1 MRCSKWLVLLISASF
16 NLTVQANENEELAL
30 TLKQLAQIESTL
42 KRAHQTAQSNAAEQ
56 RFFFDYPQVHHDIQL
71 MRSGIEQYL
80 SPSRA
85 QPRAAIPLVGEYR
98 REAVR

>member
-1 MRCSKWLVLLISASF
+1 MRCSKWLVLLVSASF

-30 TLKQLAQIESTL
+30 TLKQLTQIESTL
-42 KRAHQTAQSNAAEQ
+42 KRARQTAQSNADEQ

-71 MRSGIEQYL
+71 MRSDIEQYL

-85 QPRAAIPLVGEYR
+85 QSRAVIPLVGEYR